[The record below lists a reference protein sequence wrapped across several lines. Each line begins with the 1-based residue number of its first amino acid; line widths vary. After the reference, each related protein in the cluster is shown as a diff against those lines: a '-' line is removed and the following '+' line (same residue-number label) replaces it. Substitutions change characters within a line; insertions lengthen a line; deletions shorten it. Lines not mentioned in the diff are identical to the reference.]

1 MSQTGTIVL
10 RYEDSEIGF
19 ETSIPTNLSA
29 FEIRSQIENFL
40 EKVGHG
46 AREGVESSSWLKYP
60 TLGGPSV
67 TVLGSK

>member
-1 MSQTGTIVL
+1 MSRNGTIVL
-10 RYEDSEIGF
+10 RYEDPEIGF
-19 ETSIPTNLSA
+19 ETSISTDLSP
-29 FEIRSQIENFL
+29 FEIRNQIEAFL

-46 AREGVESSSWLKYP
+46 AKDGVESRSWLKYP

>member
-1 MSQTGTIVL
+1 MSQTGTVVL

-19 ETSIPTNLSA
+19 ETSISTNLSA
-29 FEIRSQIENFL
+29 FEIRSQIEAFL
-40 EKVGHG
+40 EKVGYG
-46 AREGVESSSWLKYP
+46 AREGVESSSWLKDP